1 MRFEVSKVLDA
12 IEARLSTDPALAR
25 AVVDLAEVVR
35 YADLDGGRPANMLRL
50 GLVVDALGRLVAEEN
65 APVYV
70 VAPRPL
76 LSDADLTSNERM
88 VVRRWADDGLVEVVP
103 TDSEERAL
111 EVAELLGLPV
121 LTRSRCEAYRD
132 RHPWVGESG
141 RLWAPV
147 AGQGGPVLV
156 PQAGKAQLPATSEPS
171 AVGARLLA
179 RIWRCP
185 EANCA
190 SFGDA
195 GDSDSPFA
203 DMRRFTNP
211 VAQPPP
217 SLRTGAPSCPRHETR
232 LKDAGERPAAE
243 VLSVR
248 IGGVVRK
255 RFVVATGSPVM
266 VGRAPENG
274 GVMLGQWLTEDA
286 RKWISRSHVRF
297 ELSGGELIAQDVST
311 NGTGLRPGGSMD
323 DDERVSMAREESR
336 VLADGDVVELYGGV
350 LVGRS
355 RLWSSGGNADPH
367 SVMAE
372 APTISMQQFNRR

>member
-12 IEARLSTDPALAR
+12 IEANLSTDPALAR

-103 TDSEERAL
+103 VQSDERAI
-111 EVAELLGLPV
+111 EVADLLGLPL
-121 LTRSRCEAYRD
+121 LTRSRHERQRERYPWIGEA
-132 RHPWVGESG
+132 G

-147 AGQGGPVLV
+147 AGNGGPVLV
-156 PQAGKAQLPATSEPS
+156 PQVGKSALPATAEPS
-171 AVGARLLA
+171 GTGARLLA

-185 EANCA
+185 ETNCA
-190 SFGDA
+190 SFGAA

-203 DMRRFTNP
+203 DMRRYTNP

-217 SLRTGAPSCPRHETR
+217 ALRGGAPTCPRHETR
-232 LKDAGERPAAE
+232 LKDAGERPAVE

-255 RFVVATGSPVM
+255 RFVVAAGTPVL
-266 VGRAPENG
+266 VGRAPEGG

-286 RKWISRSHVRF
+286 RKWISRGHVQF
-297 ELSGGELIAQDVST
+297 ELRGGDLVATDIST

-323 DDERVSMAREESR
+323 DDARVSLARDESR
-336 VLADGDVVELYGGV
+336 ALAQDDVVELYGGV

-367 SVMAE
+367 SVMAD
-372 APTISMQQFNRR
+372 APTISMQQFRR